1 MCWNDRFFWNF
12 TRENV
17 LNISEKLQILSR
29 MYFFNSFKFSTSYVF
44 RAFLFF
50 SFTAFLLSSRNFLKS
65 SCSLI
70 KLLTFI
76 TFRTFHQVVNFH
88 HFPNFSSSCW
98 LSSPSE
104 LFIRL
109 STFITFRT
117 FHLVVNFHHFR
128 KFSSSCRLSSLSE
141 VFINFQ
147 LCINLPWCWHF
158 FKQKVV
164 LWLWGDTLF
173 HAKATEEMFWK
184 TRKKIFPTKLTFDR
198 SKRNE
203 RIPLKHTIIQ
213 APHINNQYCSVP
225 CCFLLLNAIESTT
238 SMNKASNAN
247 ASKELGNKFWQVLE
261 NILFAETGCWRSFS
275 ERVHTLCFHIM
286 RIWDEDW
293 NFLQC
298 PRLTGLNSFE
308 SSNSAQ
314 GKELDAIYLYN
325 ETFL

>member
-76 TFRTFHQVVNFH
+76 TFRTFH
-88 HFPNFSSSCW
+88 
-98 LSSPSE
+98 
-104 LFIRL
+104 
-109 STFITFRT
+109 
-117 FHLVVNFHHFR
+117 LVVNFHHFR
-128 KFSSSCRLSSLSE
+128 KFSSRCRLSSLSE

-164 LWLWGDTLF
+164 LWIWGDTLF
-173 HAKATEEMFWK
+173 HAKAIEEVFWK
-184 TRKKIFPTKLTFDR
+184 TRKKMVPTKLTFYS

-203 RIPLKHTIIQ
+203 RISLKHTIVQ
-213 APHINNQYCSVP
+213 APYQQPI
-225 CCFLLLNAIESTT
+225 
-238 SMNKASNAN
+238 
-247 ASKELGNKFWQVLE
+247 
-261 NILFAETGCWRSFS
+261 
-275 ERVHTLCFHIM
+275 
-286 RIWDEDW
+286 
-293 NFLQC
+293 LQC
-298 PRLTGLNSFE
+298 TMLLFTFE
-308 SSNSAQ
+308 CYWVDHKS
-314 GKELDAIYLYN
+314 E
-325 ETFL
+325 

>member
-29 MYFFNSFKFSTSYVF
+29 MFFFNSFKFSTSYVF

-50 SFTAFLLSSRNFLKS
+50 RLLLF
-65 SCSLI
+65 CC
-70 KLLTFI
+70 
-76 TFRTFHQVVNFH
+76 QVEIFWKVRAH
-88 HFPNFSSSCW
+88 SSSCW

-128 KFSSSCRLSSLSE
+128 KFSSRCRLSSLSE

-164 LWLWGDTLF
+164 LWIWGDTLF
-173 HAKATEEMFWK
+173 HAKAIEEVFWK
-184 TRKKIFPTKLTFDR
+184 TRKKMIPTKLTFDS

-203 RIPLKHTIIQ
+203 RISLKHTNIQ
-213 APHINNQYCSVP
+213 APYQQPI
-225 CCFLLLNAIESTT
+225 
-238 SMNKASNAN
+238 
-247 ASKELGNKFWQVLE
+247 
-261 NILFAETGCWRSFS
+261 
-275 ERVHTLCFHIM
+275 
-286 RIWDEDW
+286 
-293 NFLQC
+293 LQC
-298 PRLTGLNSFE
+298 TMLLFTFE
-308 SSNSAQ
+308 CYWVDHKS
-314 GKELDAIYLYN
+314 E
-325 ETFL
+325 